1 MRIAYGGAQ
10 GDVFTKATSPSIM
23 CGEEAMVPSGFLT
36 FNKLMNDHLQTT
48 VIRLSNAGQLWLKN
62 YNRIW
67 KKTGTYRRGW
77 TFDAI
82 IDISPNVRN
91 LCGFEFICVDVGLR
105 RRSNGQIKWKTANI
119 KDRVPAD
126 VLRNTP
132 RTNNGAMLTD
142 EKHYATTIRS
152 PAGGQMYLWE
162 EPEDQSDDVEIERT
176 NTKIA
181 EAKERGYARGQ
192 QQGN

>member
-91 LCGFEFICVDVGLR
+91 LRGFEFICVDIGFR
-105 RRSNGQIKWKTANI
+105 RRSNGEIKWKTAAI
-119 KDRVPAD
+119 KDRAPAD
-126 VLRNTP
+126 VLRNTKDRQRP
-132 RTNNGAMLTD
+132 
-142 EKHYATTIRS
+142 
-152 PAGGQMYLWE
+152 
-162 EPEDQSDDVEIERT
+162 DVH
-176 NTKIA
+176 
-181 EAKERGYARGQ
+181 G
-192 QQGN
+192 